1 MSKPSNEKIII
12 DGSYGEGGGQILRT
26 SITLS
31 AVMGVP
37 IEIVNIRAKRDN
49 PGLRPQHIGA
59 IKAVASL
66 CNANTDNLRVGSDRI
81 TFTPNKMRS
90 AFIRLDV
97 GSAGSITLL
106 LQAVIPSVSLSK
118 VDAELEIFGGTDVRW
133 SPTMNYL
140 IKVILPA
147 YKLLGIQTEL
157 QVKRRGYY
165 PSGGGTV
172 RVRIK
177 PVKELKSLNLIS
189 SDHPL
194 PSVISLCS
202 KLPRS
207 VAERQLRAAKD
218 YLLNQGINLKDF
230 EISVEDS
237 ISPGSSILVY
247 SVDEQG
253 PFLGGDA
260 IGEKGKPSEEVG
272 KEAARLFSEE
282 YLSNTPVDKH
292 IGDML
297 VTFLPFAKNE
307 SKFMVSKVTQ
317 HLRTNLHIAS
327 IFTKC
332 QYDID
337 EMPVGTAIV
346 SIKPINTKI

>member
-1 MSKPSNEKIII
+1 MSNPSNKKIVI

-26 SITLS
+26 SIALS
-31 AVMGVP
+31 AVMGIP

-49 PGLRPQHIGA
+49 PGLRLQHIGA

-66 CNANTDNLRVGSDRI
+66 CNANVDNLRVGSDRI
-81 TFTPNKMRS
+81 TFTPGKMRS

-118 VDAELEIFGGTDVRW
+118 VDAELEILGGTDVRW

-140 IKVILPA
+140 TKVVLPA
-147 YKLLGIQTEL
+147 YRLLGIDAEL

-165 PSGGGTV
+165 PLGGGIV
-172 RVRIK
+172 RARIK
-177 PVKELKSLNLIS
+177 SIKELKSLNLIS
-189 SDHPL
+189 SENPL
-194 PSVISLCS
+194 PSIISICS

-207 VAERQLRAAKD
+207 VAERQLKSAKD

-230 EISVEDS
+230 ELGVEDS
-237 ISPGSSILVY
+237 ISPGSSILIY
-247 SVDEQG
+247 SVGEQG
-253 PFLGGDA
+253 PFIGGDA

-272 KEAARLFSEE
+272 REAAMLFSEE
-282 YLSNTPVDKH
+282 YLSNAPVDRH

-297 VTFLPFAKNE
+297 VTLLPFAKSE
-307 SKFMVSKVTQ
+307 SKFKVSKVTQ
-317 HLRTNLHIAS
+317 HLSTNLHIEYIHEMS
-327 IFTKC
+327 I
-332 QYDID
+332 
-337 EMPVGTAIV
+337 
-346 SIKPINTKI
+346 